1 MSVREELHAMAVRLH
16 EIFQHESDGLSNDE
30 GTAIL
35 TSMQLLDWVAKP
47 PEEVK
52 VVVKKPSITFGQF
65 TLGDH

>member
-35 TSMQLLDWVAKP
+35 TSMQLLVWVAGP

-52 VVVKKPSITFGQF
+52 VVTKKPSITVGQF